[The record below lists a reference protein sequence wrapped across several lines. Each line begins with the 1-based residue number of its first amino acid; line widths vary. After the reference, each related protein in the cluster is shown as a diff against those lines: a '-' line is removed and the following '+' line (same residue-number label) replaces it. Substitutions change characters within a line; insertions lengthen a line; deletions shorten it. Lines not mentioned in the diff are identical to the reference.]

1 MCYDYSVSTKTLVTS
16 DELWEIVCDGSRYE
30 LSRGELVPMTPI
42 GVQHGA
48 VVGNL
53 HLLLGG
59 FVKQNR
65 LGLVGPEIGF
75 RLARNPDTVR
85 APDVAFIAKHH
96 LSPEGI
102 PQKFADFPPDLAVE
116 VLSPEDAASEV
127 LKKVEEYL
135 SAGVPLVWVVD
146 PATKTVTV
154 YRSLQDIKMLSA
166 DQELDCGEVLPGF
179 RVRVAEI
186 FAI

>member
-85 APDVAFIAKHH
+85 APDVAFIARHR
-96 LSPEGI
+96 LPTEGI
-102 PQKFADFPPDLAVE
+102 PKKFADFPPDLAVE

-127 LKKVEEYL
+127 LRKVEEYL
-135 SAGVPLVWVVD
+135 SGGVPLVWVVD

-166 DQELDCGEVLPGF
+166 DQQLDGGEVLPGF
-179 RVRVAEI
+179 RAQVAEI
-186 FAI
+186 FAL